1 MNIGGCGGTIKILQ
15 KRREINRMPDRSNT
29 QKGKSNTGR
38 NISGSKGNK
47 SREYSTFTEKSA
59 VHNPVP
65 GKGGK
70 GGKGK

>member
-1 MNIGGCGGTIKILQ
+1 
-15 KRREINRMPDRSNT
+15 MPDRSNT